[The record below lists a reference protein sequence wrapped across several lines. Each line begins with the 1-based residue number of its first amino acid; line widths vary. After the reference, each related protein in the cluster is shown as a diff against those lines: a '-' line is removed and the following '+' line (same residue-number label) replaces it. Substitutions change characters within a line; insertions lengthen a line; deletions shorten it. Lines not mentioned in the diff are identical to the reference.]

1 MTATTETLPAPQP
14 AKAGPTTFALI
25 FALES
30 LVRSLNSTVVSLQA
44 YEILGSSQKVSLIS
58 TAIAFA
64 VLVATLFLPQLL
76 KRMPKRYAYA
86 IGIGLMITASIALS
100 THTLVGQG
108 TGMFMRNCGAAMMNI
123 TLAIYILEHIK
134 RADLTRSEPLRLS
147 LSTFSW
153 MIGPALG
160 VWLYDVLGPAAPQ
173 VMAIVSATL
182 LLAVFWHLR
191 LHEAPVS
198 AIAARSRAGSI
209 HNIKHFMSQ
218 PRLRLAW
225 LIAFGRS
232 MFWST
237 FFIYS
242 PIMIVEAGLPKTY
255 GGLLISGS
263 QALLL
268 SAYLFGRIAQV
279 QGVRVVVALSFLTGS
294 IASIAAGLAGISHP
308 YLASGLLLVGALAAS
323 ALDGVG
329 GIPFMRAVKPHER
342 QRMTPVYRTYIDF
355 SELIPTM
362 LFSLALLHFGIG
374 VVFVVMGCGL
384 AVIGV
389 LAWHYLPR
397 SL

>member
-1 MTATTETLPAPQP
+1 MTVKSQAPTAAQP

-25 FALES
+25 FSLES

-44 YEILGSSQKVSLIS
+44 YEILGSSQRVSLIS
-58 TAIAFA
+58 TAIALA
-64 VLVATLFLPQLL
+64 VLVVTLYIPQLL
-76 KRMPKRYAYA
+76 RRMPKRYAYA
-86 IGIGLMITASIALS
+86 IGVGLIINASIALS

-108 TGMFMRNCGAAMMNI
+108 TGMLMRNCGAAVMNI
-123 TLAIYILEHIK
+123 TLSIYILEHIK

-160 VWLYDVLGPAAPQ
+160 VWLYDRFGPAAPQ
-173 VMAIVSATL
+173 VMAIAAATL

-191 LHEAPVS
+191 LHEAPIS
-198 AIAARSRAGSI
+198 AIAARSRASSLQ
-209 HNIKHFMSQ
+209 NIMHFMRQ

-242 PIMIVEAGLPKTY
+242 PIMIVEAGLPQTY

-268 SAYLFGRIAQV
+268 SAYLFGRVAQV
-279 QGVRVVVALSFLTGS
+279 HGIRVVVAASFLVGAIGS
-294 IASIAAGLAGISHP
+294 IGAGMAGVSHP
-308 YLASGLLLVGALAAS
+308 YFAAGLLLVGALAAS

-329 GIPFMRAVKPHER
+329 GIPFMRAVRPHER

-355 SELIPTM
+355 SELIPAM
-362 LFSLALLHFGIG
+362 VFSLALLHFGIG
-374 VVFVVMGCGL
+374 VVFVIMGGGL
-384 AVIGV
+384 AAIGIM
-389 LAWHYLPR
+389 AWRYLPR

>member
-1 MTATTETLPAPQP
+1 MIKP
-14 AKAGPTTFALI
+14 AKAAPSTFALI
-25 FALES
+25 FSLES

-58 TAIAFA
+58 TAVALA
-64 VLVATLFLPQLL
+64 VLVATLYLPQLL

-86 IGIGLMITASIALS
+86 IGIGLMINASIALS

-108 TGMFMRNCGAAMMNI
+108 AGMFMRNCGAAIMNI
-123 TLAIYILEHIK
+123 TLSIYILEHIK

-160 VWLYDVLGPAAPQ
+160 VWLYDWMGPAAPQ
-173 VMAIVSATL
+173 VMAIVSATA

-191 LHEAPVS
+191 LHEAPIS
-198 AIAARSRAGSI
+198 AVAARSRAGSLQ
-209 HNIKHFMSQ
+209 NIKHFMRQ

-242 PIMIVEAGLPKTY
+242 PILIVEAGLPQTY

-268 SAYLFGRIAQV
+268 SAYLFGRVAQV
-279 QGVRVVVALSFLTGS
+279 HGIRMVVAASFLAG
-294 IASIAAGLAGISHP
+294 AAVSIAAGVAGVSHP
-308 YLASGLLLVGALAAS
+308 FLASGLLLVGALAAS

-329 GIPFMRAVKPHER
+329 GIPFMRAVRPHER

-355 SELIPTM
+355 SELIPAM
-362 LFSLALLHFGIG
+362 VFSLALLHFGIG
-374 VVFVVMGCGL
+374 VVFVLMGCGL
-384 AVIGV
+384 AAIG
-389 LAWHYLPR
+389 LISWWYLPR